1 MQVKLLG
8 SSRGEESLVEQ
19 KSMSTCSGTVAWS
32 LGWVAKEKEDD
43 GLEKFQEIG
52 SAYNTIVRHLEQPS
66 HGWADDDDD
75 EGMYH
80 CDDDY
85 YENNMEFLL

>member
-1 MQVKLLG
+1 
-8 SSRGEESLVEQ
+8 
-19 KSMSTCSGTVAWS
+19 MSTCGGTVAWS
-32 LGWVAKEKEDD
+32 SGWVAKDKKDD
-43 GLEKFQEIG
+43 ELETFQEIG
-52 SAYNTIVRHLEQPS
+52 SAYNTIVKHLERPS

-85 YENNMEFLL
+85 YENDMELLL